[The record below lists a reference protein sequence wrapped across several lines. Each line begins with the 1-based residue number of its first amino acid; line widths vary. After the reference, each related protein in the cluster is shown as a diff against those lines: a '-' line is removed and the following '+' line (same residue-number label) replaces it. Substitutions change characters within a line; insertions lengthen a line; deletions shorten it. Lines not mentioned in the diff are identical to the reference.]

1 MRFLQKKS
9 SLVILLAALNLRT
22 SFAKDVSKQE
32 VLDMDQDMEIDLQSK
47 PTLARFPIEDLSPTE
62 WQAEHERVRAELGDE
77 AYLALR
83 QSEID
88 QKSESVLQMIVT
100 GQWKLPPIKG
110 SHQPDR
116 IGLAN
121 GREFRAGV
129 AQGVPEDITE
139 AMYASFGD
147 GVNFEIPE
155 EWLEF
160 EVSAEELERE
170 EMQTNEERVQREK
183 ARKLDILEGRL
194 SVRDYGMDCLSSA
207 RGKSDVDDGE
217 T

>member
-1 MRFLQKKS
+1 MRFPQKNS
-9 SLVILLAALNLRT
+9 SLVIFLAALSVPM
-22 SFAKDVSKQE
+22 SFAKDVPKQE
-32 VLDMDQDMEIDLQSK
+32 ILGMDQDMEIDLQSK

-88 QKSESVLQMIVT
+88 KKSESVLRMIVA
-100 GQWKLPPIKG
+100 GQLKFPPIKG

-116 IGLAN
+116 IGLGD
-121 GREFRAGV
+121 GREFRIGV
-129 AQGVPEDITE
+129 AQGVPEDITD

-147 GVNFEIPE
+147 GVDVEIPE
-155 EWLEF
+155 EWLEY

-170 EMQTNEERVQREK
+170 ERQANEEREQREQ

-194 SVRDYGMDCLSSA
+194 SVRDYGMDCLSPA
-207 RGKSDVDDGE
+207 KGASDLDKRK

>member
-1 MRFLQKKS
+1 M
-9 SLVILLAALNLRT
+9 VILLAALIMSTRSITAVPQQEILEMDT
-22 SFAKDVSKQE
+22 DV
-32 VLDMDQDMEIDLQSK
+32 EIDLTSK
-47 PTLARFPIEDLSPTE
+47 LTLARFAIEDLSPTE

-83 QSEID
+83 ESEIN
-88 QKSESVLQMIVT
+88 KKLESVLKMIVT
-100 GQWKLPPIKG
+100 GQWKLPPVKG
-110 SHQPDR
+110 SRKPDR

-129 AQGVPEDITE
+129 AQGVPEDITR

-147 GVNFEIPE
+147 SDDFEVPE

-160 EVSAEELERE
+160 EVSAEELESEEKQTNKERMQRE
-170 EMQTNEERVQREK
+170 E

-194 SVRDYGMDCLSSA
+194 SVRDYGMDCSSSV
-207 RGKSDVDDGE
+207 KDDPE
-217 T
+217 TDTRET

>member
-1 MRFLQKKS
+1 MQNS
-9 SLVILLAALNLRT
+9 SLVIFLAALSLPM
-22 SFAKDVSKQE
+22 SFARDVKKQQ
-32 VLDMDQDMEIDLQSK
+32 VLDMDQNVEIDLQSK

-88 QKSESVLQMIVT
+88 EKSESVLKMIVT

-110 SHQPDR
+110 SRKPDR

-121 GREFRAGV
+121 GRQFRAGV

-147 GVNFEIPE
+147 GVDFEIPE
-155 EWLEF
+155 EWLGF

-170 EMQTNEERVQREK
+170 ERQANEERVQREE

-194 SVRDYGMDCLSSA
+194 SVRNYGMDCLSPA
-207 RGKSDVDDGE
+207 KGASDVDKRE

>member
-1 MRFLQKKS
+1 
-9 SLVILLAALNLRT
+9 
-22 SFAKDVSKQE
+22 
-32 VLDMDQDMEIDLQSK
+32 MDQDMEIDVQRK
-47 PTLARFPIEDLSPTE
+47 PTLARFPIEDLSFTD

-88 QKSESVLQMIVT
+88 LKSESVLNMIVT
-100 GQWKLPPIKG
+100 GQWKLPLVGG
-110 SHQPDR
+110 SHEANR

-129 AQGVPEDITE
+129 AQGVPEDITK
-139 AMYASFGD
+139 AMYASFGH
-147 GVNFEIPE
+147 GVDFEIPE
-155 EWLEF
+155 EWLQF

-170 EMQTNEERVQREK
+170 ERQTNEERVQREE

-194 SVRDYGMDCLSSA
+194 SVRDYGMDCLSS
-207 RGKSDVDDGE
+207 RRDDPNTDKRE

>member
-1 MRFLQKKS
+1 M
-9 SLVILLAALNLRT
+9 VILLAALIMSTRSITAVPQQEILEMDT
-22 SFAKDVSKQE
+22 DV
-32 VLDMDQDMEIDLQSK
+32 EIELTSK
-47 PTLARFPIEDLSPTE
+47 PTLARFAIEDLSPTE

-83 QSEID
+83 ESEINK
-88 QKSESVLQMIVT
+88 KSESVLKMIVT
-100 GQWKLPPIKG
+100 GQWKLPPVKG
-110 SHQPDR
+110 SRKPDR

-129 AQGVPEDITE
+129 AQGVPEDITR

-147 GVNFEIPE
+147 SDDFEVPE

-160 EVSAEELERE
+160 EVSAEELESEEKQTNKERMQRE
-170 EMQTNEERVQREK
+170 E

-194 SVRDYGMDCLSSA
+194 SVRDYGMDCLSSV
-207 RGKSDVDDGE
+207 KDDPE
-217 T
+217 TDTRET